1 MAEKSITD
9 IGKVFKDKDGAYRIY
24 VGKQIANVAQFENKE
39 KVRVEYYSS
48 EKKIVIRKITEL

>member
-24 VGKQIANVAQFENKE
+24 VGKQIANVAKFDNKE
-39 KVRVEYYSS
+39 KVRIDFYPKES
-48 EKKIVIRKITEL
+48 KIIIRKITEL

>member
-24 VGKQIANVAQFENKE
+24 IGKQIANAANCKNKE
-39 KVRVEYYSS
+39 KVRVDYYPA

>member
-24 VGKQIANVAQFENKE
+24 VGKQIADASKFENKE
-39 KVRVEYYSS
+39 KVRVDFYPKES
-48 EKKIVIRKITEL
+48 KIVIRKITEL

>member
-1 MAEKSITD
+1 MAEKPITD

-24 VGKQIANVAQFENKE
+24 VGKQIADAASFENKE
-39 KVRVEYYSS
+39 KVRVDYYPA